1 MRGRQ
6 KLALVHT
13 SDNASRDLYPV
24 TSITRYIHTV
34 HRLFASLAVIGLV
47 TLPAALDAQGQ
58 PDTNF
63 TLQPGDVLTVTFWR
77 EPKLGGEFPVD
88 ERGQATLPI
97 LGTRTVTGRPWPQLR
112 DSLMAQYARELA
124 NPGDVQILPMR
135 RVFVLGSVT
144 KPGAYLADPTAS
156 IAAAVALAGGATI
169 DGSLNRVRVVR
180 NGETVLRRAAVDSPL
195 ATANVQSG
203 DQVFVDRRGWLDRN
217 SAVALSTF
225 VGLAGVIVTLIVFR

>member
-6 KLALVHT
+6 KLPFVHR

-24 TSITRYIHTV
+24 TLLTGYIHTV
-34 HRLFASLAVIGLV
+34 YRFFASLAVIGLV
-47 TLPAALDAQGQ
+47 TLAPAADAQEQ
-58 PDTNF
+58 PAGAF
-63 TLQPGDVLTVTFWR
+63 TLQPGDVLVVSFWR

-88 ERGQATLPI
+88 ERGQVALPI
-97 LGTRTVTGRPWPQLR
+97 LGRRTVTSRPWPELR
-112 DSLMAQYARELA
+112 DTLMAQYARELA

-156 IAAAVALAGGATI
+156 IAAAVALAGGATV

-180 NGETVLRRAAVDSPL
+180 DGETVVRRVAVDSPL
-195 ATANVQSG
+195 AAANVRSG